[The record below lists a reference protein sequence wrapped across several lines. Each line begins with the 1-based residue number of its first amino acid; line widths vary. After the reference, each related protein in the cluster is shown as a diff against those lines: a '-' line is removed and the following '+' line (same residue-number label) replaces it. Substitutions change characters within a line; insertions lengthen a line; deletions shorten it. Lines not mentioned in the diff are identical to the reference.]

1 RCCQYVEKFA
11 FLFCESGFV
20 VDQVNNLSLS
30 CGLFSE
36 LPNESDPF
44 LQPFDVADAHVR
56 DAPWC
61 FFAVCCGRAVYRLRS
76 AGAGGI
82 FRANS

>member
-1 RCCQYVEKFA
+1 
-11 FLFCESGFV
+11 
-20 VDQVNNLSLS
+20 S

-36 LPNESDPF
+36 LPDESDPF

-61 FFAVCCGRAVYRLRS
+61 FLRCVVVVQYIACGRWVQ
-76 AGAGGI
+76 GGI
-82 FRANS
+82 FRANSKN

>member
-1 RCCQYVEKFA
+1 MEKFA

-36 LPNESDPF
+36 LPDESDPF

-61 FFAVCCGRAVYRLRS
+61 FLRCVVVVQYIACGRRVQGYLPC
-76 AGAGGI
+76 
-82 FRANS
+82 

>member
-1 RCCQYVEKFA
+1 
-11 FLFCESGFV
+11 
-20 VDQVNNLSLS
+20 QVNNLSLS

-36 LPNESDPF
+36 LPDESDPF

-56 DAPWC
+56 GAPWC
-61 FFAVCCGRAVYRLRS
+61 FLRCVVVVQYIACGRWVQ
-76 AGAGGI
+76 GGI

>member
-1 RCCQYVEKFA
+1 MEEFA
-11 FLFCESGFV
+11 FLFCESCFV
-20 VDQVNNLSLS
+20 VEQVNNLSLS

-36 LPNESDPF
+36 LPDESDPF

-56 DAPWC
+56 GAPLV
-61 FFAVCCGRAVYRLRS
+61 FFLRCVVVVQYIACGRRVQ
-76 AGAGGI
+76 GGI